1 MESLQKLKDKAR
13 NIEPI
18 IRIGKN
24 GLSEG
29 QINEIK
35 KLIKKRK
42 LIKVKMLD
50 SFMEGKD
57 RAEVAQEMAQKSET
71 TLIQL
76 IGNIVVLYQE

>member
-13 NIEPI
+13 SIEPI

-35 KLIKKRK
+35 KLITKRK
-42 LIKVKMLD
+42 LIKVKMLNN
-50 SFMEGKD
+50 SLEGKD
-57 RAEVAQEMAQKSET
+57 RIEIAREMAQKSET

-76 IGNIVVLYQE
+76 IGNIVVLYKE

>member
-1 MESLQKLKDKAR
+1 MESHQKLKDKAR
-13 NIEPI
+13 SIEPI

>member
-1 MESLQKLKDKAR
+1 MESHQKLKDKAR

-24 GLSEG
+24 GLSDG

-35 KLIKKRK
+35 KLIMKRK
-42 LIKVKMLD
+42 LIKVKMLNN
-50 SFMEGKD
+50 SLEGKD
-57 RAEVAQEMAQKSET
+57 RIEVAREMAQKSET

-76 IGNIVVLYQE
+76 IGNIVVLYKE